1 MTRNNKDM
9 IGKTFGFFTFFTC
22 CVELEHFL
30 SRFVKMGRFRN
41 KWVSL
46 DQKVLF

>member
-22 CVELEHFL
+22 CVETRIGTL
-30 SRFVKMGRFRN
+30 SK
-41 KWVSL
+41 
-46 DQKVLF
+46 